1 MTRIALVVA
10 AVALLCGPG
19 CAEEVPLPATP
30 ATAQVFPAIEAP
42 GPDGWALTGL
52 TVEAAFACNPCEH
65 PSAPPKVHGR
75 PLSAMMMASLVAY
88 VLPPASAPLTGRGS
102 SPTHVTLRTND
113 LTALTW
119 FRIAERPAGPGLRR

>member
-1 MTRIALVVA
+1 MTRTALVVA

-19 CAEEVPLPATP
+19 CAEEVRLPATP
-30 ATAQVFPAIEAP
+30 ATAQVFPAIEAS
-42 GPDGWALTGL
+42 GPEGWTLSCL

-65 PSAPPKVHGR
+65 PPALPKVHGK
-75 PLSAMMMASLVAY
+75 PLRAMMMASLVAY
-88 VLPPASAPLTGRGS
+88 VLPPASTPLAARGS

-113 LTALTW
+113 LTALAW

>member
-10 AVALLCGPG
+10 AVALLCGSG
-19 CAEEVPLPATP
+19 CTEEVRLPATP

-42 GPDGWALTGL
+42 GPEGWALTGL

-88 VLPPASAPLTGRGS
+88 VLPPLAARGS

-113 LTALTW
+113 LTALAW